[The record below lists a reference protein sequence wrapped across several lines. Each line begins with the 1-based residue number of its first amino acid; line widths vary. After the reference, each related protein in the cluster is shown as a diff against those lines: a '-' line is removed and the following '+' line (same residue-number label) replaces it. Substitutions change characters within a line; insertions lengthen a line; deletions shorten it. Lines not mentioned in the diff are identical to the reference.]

1 MARFARRVIRND
13 KLELSLVA
21 GEIVSSVDVFFVP
34 TVSTCAAPILPV
46 FTDEENS
53 DEIMATQ
60 KASER
65 QVDEHGFQVQPKGFA
80 TKAIHVGQEAEQW
93 NSMAVVPPISMST
106 TFKQS
111 GPAQHAGFEYGRSGN
126 PTRAVL
132 EKCLA
137 ALDNG
142 KYGLTFSS
150 GLGVTTCLITMLK
163 SGDHIVA
170 GDDLYGGTN
179 RLLRNVAQRMNI
191 AIDFVDAT
199 DLTKIEAAV
208 KPNTRLFW
216 IETPTNPLLKVI
228 DIEAVC
234 KLAHKFPEVVVVV
247 DNTFLS
253 SYLQRPLDLGAD
265 IVMYSLTKYMNGHS
279 DVIMGA
285 AVMNDESLYERLK
298 FLQNATGIVPS
309 PFDCYLVNRSLKT
322 LSLRME
328 RHRTNS
334 LAIAQFLEKHPK
346 VERVLHPGLTSHP
359 QHELA
364 KRQTY
369 GHSGI
374 MSFYI
379 KGALNESTLFLKSL
393 EVFTLAESLGG
404 YESLAELP
412 SIMTHASVPAEQR
425 AVLGIT
431 DGLIRL
437 SVGLEDVEDL
447 IADLEQALGKI

>member
-1 MARFARRVIRND
+1 MQSD
-13 KLELSLVA
+13 KQILSSLER
-21 GEIVSSVDVFFVP
+21 IM
-34 TVSTCAAPILPV
+34 STDKV
-46 FTDEENS
+46 TNG
-53 DEIMATQ
+53 T
-60 KASER
+60 ER
-65 QVDEHGFQVQPKGFA
+65 AVGDDGFRAQPKGFA
-80 TKAIHVGQEAEQW
+80 TKAIHVAQEPEQW

-106 TFKQS
+106 TFKQH

-126 PTRAVL
+126 PTRDVL
-132 EKCLA
+132 ERCLA
-137 ALDNG
+137 SLDNG

-150 GLGVTTCLITMLK
+150 GLGATTTIITMLK
-163 SGDHIVA
+163 AGDHVVA

-179 RLLRNVAQRMNI
+179 RLLRQVAMKMGI
-191 AIDFVDAT
+191 DVDFVDTT
-199 DLTKIEAAV
+199 DLQKVEAAV
-208 KPNTRLFW
+208 KPNTKLFW
-216 IETPTNPLLKVI
+216 LETPTNPLLKVS

-234 KLAHKFPEVVVVV
+234 KIAHKFPGVVVVV

-253 SYLQRPLDLGAD
+253 AYLQRPLDLGAD
-265 IVMYSLTKYMNGHS
+265 VVMYSLTKYMNGHS

-285 AVMNDESLYERLK
+285 AIMNDEALYERLK
-298 FLQNATGIVPS
+298 FLQNAAGIVPS

-328 RHRTNS
+328 RHKSNS
-334 LAIAQFLEKHPK
+334 LAVAKFLEAHSK
-346 VERVLHPGLTSHP
+346 VERVLHPGLPSHP

-364 KRQTY
+364 KKQTY

-379 KGALNESTLFLKSL
+379 KGGLDESSAFLKAL
-393 EVFTLAESLGG
+393 QVFTLAESLGG

-412 SIMTHASVPAEQR
+412 SVMTHASVPAEQR

-431 DGLIRL
+431 DGLVRI

-447 IADLEQALGKI
+447 IVDLKQALEKA

>member
-1 MARFARRVIRND
+1 MQSD
-13 KLELSLVA
+13 KQILSSLER
-21 GEIVSSVDVFFVP
+21 
-34 TVSTCAAPILPV
+34 
-46 FTDEENS
+46 
-53 DEIMATQ
+53 IMSADKVTNGT
-60 KASER
+60 ER
-65 QVDEHGFQVQPKGFA
+65 AVGDDGFRAQPKGFA
-80 TKAIHVGQEAEQW
+80 TKAIHVAQEPEQW

-106 TFKQS
+106 TFKQH

-126 PTRAVL
+126 PTRDVL
-132 EKCLA
+132 ERCLA
-137 ALDNG
+137 SLDNG

-150 GLGVTTCLITMLK
+150 GLGATTTIITMLK
-163 SGDHIVA
+163 AGDHVVA

-179 RLLRNVAQRMNI
+179 RLLRQVAMKMGI
-191 AIDFVDAT
+191 DVDFVDTT
-199 DLTKIEAAV
+199 DLQKVEAAV
-208 KPNTRLFW
+208 KPNTKLFW
-216 IETPTNPLLKVI
+216 LETPTNPLLKVS

-234 KLAHKFPEVVVVV
+234 KIAHKFPGVVVVV

-253 SYLQRPLDLGAD
+253 AYLQRPLDLGAD
-265 IVMYSLTKYMNGHS
+265 VVMYSLTKYMNGHS

-285 AVMNDESLYERLK
+285 AIMNDEALYERLK
-298 FLQNATGIVPS
+298 FLQNAAGIVPS

-328 RHRTNS
+328 RHKSNS
-334 LAIAQFLEKHPK
+334 LAVAKFLEAHSK
-346 VERVLHPGLTSHP
+346 VERVLHPGLPSHP

-364 KRQTY
+364 KKQTY

-379 KGALNESTLFLKSL
+379 KGGLDESSAFLKAL
-393 EVFTLAESLGG
+393 QVFTLAESLGG

-412 SIMTHASVPAEQR
+412 SVMTHASVPAEQR

-431 DGLIRL
+431 DGLVRI

-447 IADLEQALGKI
+447 IVDLKQALEKA